1 MDESRKKRMLIII
14 VMIVLLAAAV
24 AGALINRK
32 MISDPNYIIKHSAT
46 VIKAEKPVSV
56 SYDLGHP
63 IFLFDKRIPVYM
75 FTPDEDGE
83 YVFDITDISTETDDY
98 LVMSVTDRKFSEYIN
113 ANNIPGED
121 DVSADDS
128 DDSSQNSVTGETF
141 LQKGHKYY
149 IFIDAASEE
158 NLHKGSFS
166 ISVNK
171 SPEEIKPEMIQVDQ
185 KVRIAVNKGEQT
197 GLIFVPEEAGYY
209 KFKSEIA
216 SKNAATGFSAISD
229 VTSNE
234 GENVITVTDGIC
246 RLEPDTEY
254 YIQISVED
262 IKGRSAKVDVWCRRI
277 ADAAFDEDGSARLDA
292 RAMIDYTA
300 DESGRV
306 LIHSESKGDPK
317 VFVYDSENM
326 PLRADDD
333 SGADFGG
340 SDDDFAVMLDCEKG
354 QEYHIYVTGELNE
367 CKVFAAPFEL
377 PDEENSDG
385 VSDNDANDT
394 QP

>member
-83 YVFDITDISTETDDY
+83 YVFAITDISTEADDY
-98 LVMSVTDRKFSEYIN
+98 LVMSVTDRKFSEYLN

-128 DDSSQNSVTGETF
+128 DDSSQNSVTGESF

-171 SPEEIKPEMIQVDQ
+171 SPEEIKPEEIKVDQ
-185 KVRIAVNKGEQT
+185 KARITVNKGEQT
-197 GLIFVPEEAGYY
+197 SLIFIPEETAYY
-209 KFKSEIA
+209 KFKSEIV
-216 SKNAATGFSAISD
+216 SKNAATGFSSISD
-229 VTSNE
+229 VTSDD
-234 GENVITVTDGIC
+234 GETIISVTDGIC
-246 RLEPDTEY
+246 RLEAGKEY
-254 YIQISVED
+254 YIQVTAED
-262 IKGRSAKVDVWCRRI
+262 IKGRSAKIDVWCRVI
-277 ADAAFDEDGSARLDA
+277 AETSFDENGMAETDSRT
-292 RAMIDYTA
+292 MIDHTPE
-300 DESGRV
+300 ESGRV

-317 VFVYDSENM
+317 VYVYDSEGM
-326 PLRADDD
+326 PIRADDN
-333 SGADFGG
+333 SGAEFGG
-340 SDDDFAVMLDCEKG
+340 SDKDFAVMLDVEKD
-354 QEYHIYVTGELNE
+354 QVYHIYVTGELNE
-367 CKVFAAPFEL
+367 CKVF
-377 PDEENSDG
+377 
-385 VSDNDANDT
+385 VSALEQETEVNAE
-394 QP
+394 